1 MKNSFLK
8 DLNIEKKVLKSF
20 KKITPSKIKIENN
33 SVLIKYTKWHE
44 QLFFNLKFPT
54 KMFNKSNVIDFG
66 CGTGEVD
73 VVLARY
79 GAKVN
84 AFDYNDKSI
93 NRANYLKKKFKL
105 TKSLIFKTEDINK
118 VKIKKNAY
126 DIAFSAGVIAHVKN
140 PRLMFEN
147 MCKVTKV
154 DGYLILGYIEDS
166 GLIQRLFHRAIIKKY
181 KNFNFNQKKKIV
193 LKLFPEHI
201 ERSVKYGSR
210 SIDSII
216 NDYIDNPLYNGLNIK
231 NLNDWAYKKNFKF
244 YNSVPNII
252 PTFNVNP
259 GYIEQISFLKKE
271 FNTLLSFN
279 RLRWMFA
286 QNTDEQVFKK
296 FKLNSTSLSKEIEDY
311 MGSVYEE
318 LQSNNINYSNLY
330 KKSLKGRGLNTKIY
344 KYIST
349 FNASLSEN
357 LLNSVESIIK
367 LTKILNSNKNHK
379 LTLNND
385 IRKNFFKGYNGL
397 GTSYAIWKKIK

>member
-1 MKNSFLK
+1 MKNSYLK

-33 SVLIKYTKWHE
+33 SVLKKYTKWHE

-118 VKIKKNAY
+118 VKLKKNAY

-181 KNFNFNQKKKIV
+181 KNFNFNQKKK
-193 LKLFPEHI
+193 
-201 ERSVKYGSR
+201 
-210 SIDSII
+210 
-216 NDYIDNPLYNGLNIK
+216 
-231 NLNDWAYKKNFKF
+231 
-244 YNSVPNII
+244 
-252 PTFNVNP
+252 
-259 GYIEQISFLKKE
+259 
-271 FNTLLSFN
+271 
-279 RLRWMFA
+279 
-286 QNTDEQVFKK
+286 
-296 FKLNSTSLSKEIEDY
+296 
-311 MGSVYEE
+311 
-318 LQSNNINYSNLY
+318 
-330 KKSLKGRGLNTKIY
+330 
-344 KYIST
+344 
-349 FNASLSEN
+349 
-357 LLNSVESIIK
+357 
-367 LTKILNSNKNHK
+367 
-379 LTLNND
+379 
-385 IRKNFFKGYNGL
+385 
-397 GTSYAIWKKIK
+397 